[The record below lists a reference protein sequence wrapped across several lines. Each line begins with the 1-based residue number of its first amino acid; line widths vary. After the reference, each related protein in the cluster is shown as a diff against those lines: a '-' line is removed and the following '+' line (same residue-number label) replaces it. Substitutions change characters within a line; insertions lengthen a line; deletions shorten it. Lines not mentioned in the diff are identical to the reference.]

1 VPSLPS
7 PVFILHALKLTHQSL
22 GPLLFHKYASPN
34 HSSFRFETSQE
45 AKLHPPR
52 QHIVNSRHVS
62 LHRNAKKAIRRLAAV
77 LQLRPQEEGGYC
89 CSAAAQ
95 ATRRGGVLL
104 QRCSSGHKKRGRLAA
119 VLQLRPQ
126 EEGEEF
132 SAAVAR
138 VTNKHG
144 VSPLSLKQS
153 GGWLTRTERMSGA
166 ESGRA
171 RLLGTARNAR
181 GSMPLRL
188 EGACR

>member
-1 VPSLPS
+1 MFFSFCLSCCFADKFALQATRSLPLSPSLCDLPRVYSCLPS
-7 PVFILHALKLTHQSL
+7 HHPSTVMILHALKLTHQSL
-22 GPLLFHKYASPN
+22 CPLLFHKYASPN

-52 QHIVNSRHVS
+52 QDIVNSRHVS
-62 LHRNAKKAIRRLAAV
+62 LHRNAKKAIRRLAA
-77 LQLRPQEEGGYC
+77 
-89 CSAAAQ
+89 A
-95 ATRRGGVLL
+95 
-104 QRCSSGHKKRGRLAA
+104 
-119 VLQLRPQ
+119 LQLRPQ

-153 GGWLTRTERMSGA
+153 GGWLTRKERMSGA

-171 RLLGTARNAR
+171 RLL
-181 GSMPLRL
+181 
-188 EGACR
+188 

>member
-1 VPSLPS
+1 MVASPINLPFKPLRLAPSLFLPPS
-7 PVFILHALKLTHQSL
+7 ATCLACTRAFPPITRYHLACILHALKLTHQSL

-52 QHIVNSRHVS
+52 QDIVNSRHVS
-62 LHRNAKKAIRRLAAV
+62 LHRNAKKAIQRLAA
-77 LQLRPQEEGGYC
+77 
-89 CSAAAQ
+89 A
-95 ATRRGGVLL
+95 
-104 QRCSSGHKKRGRLAA
+104 
-119 VLQLRPQ
+119 LQLRPQ

-171 RLLGTARNAR
+171 RLER
-181 GSMPLRL
+181 GRFHDF
-188 EGACR
+188 ECGACFTCS